1 MEPPGARGAGRGAGG
16 PPGGRMTEAQR
27 RELRAQIMFFRA
39 TQGRDTGLSAR
50 ALLEGVGAP
59 VERAGAL
66 VAIARRSLAALHLER
81 RKMQVQAGVS
91 PQAHVQAQAQARA
104 QAQAQAHAQAH
115 AQAQAHAH
123 AQHQAWARR
132 QAMEQAFAQRQS
144 REREAALQQA
154 APGMGWAGPGEELG
168 AHGGGGAEL
177 EAWMGE
183 NCDWG
188 QLGPLPQGA
197 ATAPVPQA
205 PAPFAHE
212 AQGLKRR
219 AEHSP
224 EASDERD
231 GENGVERGVAI
242 SGEQEP
248 PERRVK
254 RERFAAEP
262 KEQLLSIA
270 PPKKDVILDPP
281 LEPLESVG
289 GDPEE
294 WFSYRRGLLAA
305 LGSRAEKLWGGA
317 CSRALASLEA
327 ARANGELSAL
337 PRKERAKLSVQWRM
351 LRLRELQKTVRAGVQ
366 KGQDFLEGQTTKERN
381 KFIRQRRT
389 VEERI
394 ERLGRKHLAERRVQ
408 RMETMRKHFRKQRD
422 VMVSCRERLAVR
434 NRRVLTEHARMAR
447 EHSKARGRQEQALK
461 MQALTMNDMDAYKRL
476 LKERGASAQSAEEKY
491 EELASFLTSTEE
503 YIAKYQGKIAQ
514 VKANTKAVEAVAAA
528 VEEARLAGAGEK
540 ELNEVRQEAEAR
552 FLEAAARGT
561 STGATTTGQSYYSAA
576 HSVDEVICGTPALL
590 KPAEGGSLREY
601 QVIGLQWMVSLYNN
615 QLNGILA
622 DEMGLGK
629 TVQIMA
635 LFAHLMEA
643 KQICGPHLVVV
654 PNAVLVNWRSELK
667 KWLPSFRCVYYV
679 GDREARLKEWQAHVE
694 SLQFNVMVTTYD
706 YCMRDRAKL
715 SRVQWQYMVIDE
727 AHRMK
732 DRESKLSRDISG
744 FRTMRRLLL
753 TGTPLQNDISELWSL
768 LNLLLPDVFDNK
780 AEFGAWF
787 DSKPGESSEEEWLK
801 REKRV
806 VVIHRLHQ
814 ILEPFMLRRQLADVE
829 GSLPPKVQH
838 VIKCAMSPTES
849 CAYRWIQG
857 TGTIISDP
865 VAPRPKSQTHRY
877 LPLNNR
883 VNELRK
889 LCNHYFLCYPPSFY
903 ASPAAYLTTSAKMKT
918 LDRMLVKLFCSGH
931 KVLLF
936 SSMTKVLDIIEN
948 YLKWREVDGKSMKF
962 LRIDGN
968 TALDQRDVAIKEFND
983 PGHNVFIFLLSI
995 RAAGRG
1001 LNLQTSDTVI
1011 IYDPD
1016 PNPKSEEQAIARAH
1030 RIGQTREVRVFHM
1043 ESVVHPSYSWDLEG
1057 GMAPEVSPGAYKN
1070 SVETIV
1076 RTEIQQ
1082 KKIEMANE
1090 IIDAGR
1096 FDMNTTNDERKQ
1108 TLEKLL
1114 DEYDQDEGTTNHVP
1128 SQVELNELLARTPEE
1143 IRLFNRMD
1151 SEMDWPVEGGACEPV
1166 EDWLLYQRSEFLQV
1180 QQNNRGRSKMSLVG
1194 VPDAE
1199 GPGELRAAAPG
1210 ANFEI
1215 APGIDPGAILTGP
1228 RVRVTKSMTDFTEID
1243 EDIGFKEKKGGKS
1256 AGGLSLSIK
1265 TSGRPKPQRAAVK
1278 PVKKNKSGGGMSLGD
1293 YEALLQQY
1301 KTRQQ
1306 TDEVEEE

>member
-1 MEPPGARGAGRGAGG
+1 
-16 PPGGRMTEAQR
+16 MTEAQR

-39 TQGRDTGLSAR
+39 SQGRNTGLSAG

-59 VERAGAL
+59 REREGAL
-66 VAIARRSLAALHLER
+66 VAMARRSLEALHRER
-81 RKMQVQAGVS
+81 RKMQALASVS
-91 PQAHVQAQAQARA
+91 PQAEAQDPAQ
-104 QAQAQAHAQAH
+104 
-115 AQAQAHAH
+115 AH
-123 AQHQAWARR
+123 AQHQARAHKLATER
-132 QAMEQAFAQRQS
+132 ALAQRQS
-144 REREAALQQA
+144 REGAAALPQV
-154 APGMGWAGPGEELG
+154 APGV
-168 AHGGGGAEL
+168 GGGGPGAGL
-177 EAWMGE
+177 GTHRGGGAAPEASKGE
-183 NCDWG
+183 NFDWSM
-188 QLGPLPQGA
+188 LGPLPQGPGP
-197 ATAPVPQA
+197 T
-205 PAPFAHE
+205 PAPTGAPPS
-212 AQGLKRR
+212 AQEVVGQKRR
-219 AEHSP
+219 AERSP
-224 EASDERD
+224 EAPEGRG
-231 GENGVERGVAI
+231 GENGVESGGAI
-242 SGEQEP
+242 SGEPQEPQEP
-248 PERRVK
+248 PERKAK
-254 RERFAAEP
+254 RERLAPEP

-281 LEPLESVG
+281 LEPVEGVG

-305 LGSRAEKLWGGA
+305 LGSRTEKLWGGA

-337 PRKERAKLSVQWRM
+337 PRRERVKLSVQWRM
-351 LRLRELQKTVRAGVQ
+351 LRLRGLQKDVRAGVQ
-366 KGQDFLEGQTTKERN
+366 KGQDFLESQTTKERN
-381 KFIRQRRT
+381 KFIRQRVT
-389 VEERI
+389 VVERI
-394 ERLGRKHLAERRVQ
+394 ERLGRKHLAERRSQ
-408 RMETMRKHFRKQRD
+408 RMEAMRKHFRKQRD
-422 VMVSCRERLAVR
+422 GMVSSRERLAVR

-461 MQALTMNDMDAYKRL
+461 MQALTMNDADAYKRL
-476 LKERGASAQSAEEKY
+476 LKQRGASAQSAEEKY

-514 VKANTKAVEAVAAA
+514 VKANTKAMEAVAAA
-528 VEEARLAGAGEK
+528 VEEARLAGAGDK
-540 ELNEVRQEAEAR
+540 ELDEVRQETEAR
-552 FLEAAARGT
+552 FREAAAVET
-561 STGATTTGQSYYSAA
+561 SAGATAGGQSYYSAA
-576 HSVDEVICGTPALL
+576 HSVDEMICGTPALL
-590 KPAEGGSLREY
+590 KPGEGGSLREY
-601 QVIGLQWMVSLYNN
+601 QVTGLQWMVSLYNN

-635 LFAHLMEA
+635 LFAHLMED
-643 KQICGPHLVVV
+643 KQVCGPHLVVV

-768 LNLLLPDVFDNK
+768 LNLLLPAVFDNK

-829 GSLPPKVQH
+829 GNLPPKVQH

-865 VAPRPKSQTHRY
+865 AAPRPKSQTHRY

-903 ASPAAYLTTSAKMKT
+903 ASPASYLTTSAKMKT

-936 SSMTKVLDIIEN
+936 SSMTKVLDIIED

-983 PGHNVFIFLLSI
+983 PAHNVFIFLLSI

-1143 IRLFNRMD
+1143 IRLFNSMD
-1151 SEMDWPVEGGACEPV
+1151 SEREWPVEVGACEPV
-1166 EDWLLYQRSEFLQV
+1166 EDWQLYQRSEFLQV
-1180 QQNNRGRSKMSLVG
+1180 QQNNRGRSKMSQVG

-1199 GPGELRAAAPG
+1199 AGPGESHAAMPA

-1215 APGIDPGAILTGP
+1215 APGIDPGAILTTP
-1228 RVRVTKSMTDFTEID
+1228 RVRVTKSMADFTAID
-1243 EDIGFKEKKGGKS
+1243 EDIGYKEKKGGRGG
-1256 AGGLSLSIK
+1256 GGLSVSLK
-1265 TSGRPKPQRAAVK
+1265 MPGRPKPHEAAAK
-1278 PVKKNKSGGGMSLGD
+1278 PAKKGKGGGGMSLGD

-1306 TDEVEEE
+1306 TDDMEEGV